1 MVRHADIE
9 LLDRV
14 GAAIRRTRQDSGLN
28 LQELARLSGISISAL
43 SLIET
48 GKRDPRLSTLDKIAR
63 SLNTTVRSFFGDA
76 ATERPGNSSAE
87 GYDLSEF
94 E

>member
-1 MVRHADIE
+1 MAQQSEIE
-9 LLDRV
+9 VLVQV
-14 GAAIRRTRQDSGLN
+14 GSAIRRTRQDSGLN

-48 GKRDPRLSTLDKIAR
+48 GKRDPRLSTLDKIAK
-63 SLNTTVRSFFGDA
+63 SLNTNVRSFFGGA
-76 ATERPGNSSAE
+76 ATPRPQESSAG

>member
-1 MVRHADIE
+1 MSDHAGIE
-9 LLDRV
+9 VLVQV
-14 GAAIRRTRQDSGLN
+14 GSAIRRTRQDSGLN

-48 GKRDPRLSTLDKIAR
+48 GKRDPRLSTLDKIAK

-76 ATERPGNSSAE
+76 GPARPRTGSA
-87 GYDLSEF
+87 GGTI
-94 E
+94 